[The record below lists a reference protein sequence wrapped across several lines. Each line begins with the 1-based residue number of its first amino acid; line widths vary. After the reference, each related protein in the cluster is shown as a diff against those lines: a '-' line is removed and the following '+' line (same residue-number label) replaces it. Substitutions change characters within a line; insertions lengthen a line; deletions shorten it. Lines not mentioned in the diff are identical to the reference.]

1 MEARVAVLETKVVEL
16 ERRSVEHER
25 VDEQLHK
32 YMTRMMEDLQARLAG
47 IERTGA
53 RFEAD
58 LANRQM
64 GDKRTTSSLDEI
76 FSRLRALE
84 RMSWIATGGVLTVG
98 GIATFFGWS
107 ILKELAR

>member
-1 MEARVAVLETKVVEL
+1 MESRVAVLETKVETL
-16 ERRSVEHER
+16 EQRSVRHEQ

-47 IERTGA
+47 IEHTGA

-58 LANRQM
+58 LAVRQ
-64 GDKRTTSSLDEI
+64 DRESEFHKQLSEI
-76 FSRLRALE
+76 FHRLRMLE
-84 RMSWIATGGVLTVG
+84 RMAWIATGGVVSVG
-98 GIATFFGWS
+98 GIATFFGWA